1 MTGLKA
7 VLQQQESATQADLRP
22 IALPAIVSHARA
34 ANTLDHSAKPAE
46 RQVRPTQPGLI
57 INQDLQTRAQHRH
70 TTARVEAA
78 EVLHQAATAHQA
90 EAPLQAQASAAQ
102 ADQAAVEAAQEAVR
116 EAEEAA
122 LHQVAHAEVED
133 KKRRNCF

>member
-7 VLQQQESATQADLRP
+7 VLQQLESATQADLRP

-34 ANTLDHSAKPAE
+34 TNTLDHSAKPAE
-46 RQVRPTQPGLI
+46 PQVRPTQLGLI
-57 INQDLQTRAQHRH
+57 INQGLLPHVLHRH
-70 TTARVEAA
+70 TTAPVEAA

-102 ADQAAVEAAQEAVR
+102 AAQAAVEAVR

-122 LHQVAHAEVED
+122 LHRVAHAEVED
-133 KKRRNCF
+133 RDN